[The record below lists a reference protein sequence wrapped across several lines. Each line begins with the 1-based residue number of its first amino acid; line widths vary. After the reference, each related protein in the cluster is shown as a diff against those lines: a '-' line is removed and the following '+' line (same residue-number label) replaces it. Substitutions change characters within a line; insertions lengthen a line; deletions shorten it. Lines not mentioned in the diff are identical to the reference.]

1 MNFFTTGNETVD
13 EIGEINFSGNVT
25 PQIWYKTVVTE
36 KGKPHYLAISILSDI
51 VYWYRPAEIR
61 DENTGRV
68 IGWKKRFRDDLL
80 QRSYE
85 QFAEMYGESKKTITR
100 AILLLEELGVVKRV
114 FRTITLAGGMTL
126 NNVLFISL
134 NVDRLTALTYPRKE
148 EVVENERHIQKCRNT
163 GKDETEDTQIA
174 ETTGSDGGAINV
186 STPVDNAGESLWTD
200 LSTPVDNV
208 GESLRTDLST
218 PMDKFGERV
227 WTDLSIPVDNL
238 GESLWTDLYT
248 PVPTVVQTNTEITTE
263 TTTENSINRSSREGI
278 AKADEVGAYRN
289 LFRKKIDYDYL
300 CLDCSTEKIKRIDE
314 IVELVVETLLVKQ
327 ENIRIG
333 GKTYPRQLV
342 RNRLLQLDIECIRYV
357 LTCMQK
363 NTGKVHN
370 IKAYLLTALF
380 NAPVTISNFYMAEV
394 NNDMRGN

>member
-13 EIGEINFSGNVT
+13 EIGEINFSGNIT

-100 AILLLEELGVVKRV
+100 AILVLEDLGVVQRV
-114 FRTITLAGGMTL
+114 FRTITLSGGMTL
-126 NNVLFISL
+126 NNVLYIKL
-134 NVDRLTALTYPRKE
+134 NVDRLTELTYPRKE
-148 EVVENERHIQKCRNT
+148 AVEANEQKLKSCRKMENED
-163 GKDETEDTQIA
+163 GKDSNTTKEDVM
-174 ETTGSDGGAINV
+174 EKV
-186 STPVDNAGESLWTD
+186 STNLSIPVDRT
-200 LSTPVDNV
+200 V
-208 GESLRTDLST
+208 GSLRTDLSS

-227 WTDLSIPVDNL
+227 WTDTEMPVDKMR
-238 GESLWTDLYT
+238 ESLRTDLYS
-248 PVPTVVQTNTEITTE
+248 PMPTGVQTNTETTSKITA
-263 TTTENSINRSSREGI
+263 ENPINLSSEEPMI
-278 AKADEVGAYRN
+278 KADEIEVYRR

-300 CLDCSTEKIKRIDE
+300 CLDCGIGKTKEIDE
-314 IVELVVETLLVKQ
+314 IVELVVETLLVKP
-327 ENIRIG
+327 ERMRIG
-333 GKTYPRQLV
+333 GKDYPSKLV
-342 RNRLLQLDIECIRYV
+342 RNRLMQLDMECIKYV

-363 NTGKVHN
+363 NTSKVHN

-394 NNDMRGN
+394 NHDMYEN